1 MQEVFDLS
9 FSAENIFPTVV
20 LLMTALYWIVFL
32 LGFLDLDFLDFDA
45 GGKDIQVDAGHGMD
59 ADADGPGSKDFGSTM
74 FDFMNLTHVP
84 FMVVFSFFAVFFWA
98 GSVIGN
104 HYFAEHHTGMVIAVL
119 IGAILA
125 ALLVTKIITHPLRS
139 VFRKLNDFEGKL
151 DLRGKTCVL
160 QMGLNGTLIGQ
171 ADLVHGTKHLLINV
185 RSISG
190 ARIANGTR
198 CLIVEED
205 DEREDTFLVEAIE
218 DSQPT

>member
-45 GGKDIQVDAGHGMD
+45 GGKDVQIDAGGD
-59 ADADGPGSKDFGSTM
+59 ADMDGPGGKDFGSTM
-74 FDFMNLTHVP
+74 FDFMNLTQVP

-104 HYFAEHHTGMVIAVL
+104 HYLAGHHTGLVIAVL

-125 ALLVTKIITHPLRS
+125 SLLVTKLITQPLRR

-160 QMGLNGTLIGQ
+160 LMGLNGTMIGQ

-185 RSISG
+185 RSVSG
-190 ARIANGTR
+190 APIANGSR
-198 CLIVEED
+198 CLVVAED

-218 DSQPT
+218 DATS

>member
-9 FSAENIFPTVV
+9 FSAENIFPTIV

-45 GGKDIQVDAGHGMD
+45 GGKDIDMDAGT
-59 ADADGPGSKDFGSTM
+59 DGPGGKDFGSTM
-74 FDFMNLTHVP
+74 FDFMNLTQVP

-104 HYFAEHHTGMVIAVL
+104 HYLADHHTWMVIAVL
-119 IGAILA
+119 IGAILTS
-125 ALLVTKIITHPLRS
+125 LLITKLITQPLRRI
-139 VFRKLNDFEGKL
+139 FRKLNDFEGKL
-151 DLRGKTCVL
+151 ELRGKTCVL
-160 QMGLNGTLIGQ
+160 QMSLVGATIGQ

-190 ARIANGTR
+190 ASIANGSR
-198 CLIVEED
+198 CLVVAED

-218 DSQPT
+218 EGAGQ

>member
-20 LLMTALYWIVFL
+20 LLMTALYWVVFL

-45 GGKDIQVDAGHGMD
+45 GGKDIDMDAG
-59 ADADGPGSKDFGSTM
+59 ADADGAVGKDFGSTM
-74 FDFMNLTHVP
+74 FDFMNLTQVP

-104 HYFAEHHTGMVIAVL
+104 HYLADHHTGMVIAVL
-119 IGAILA
+119 LGAILA
-125 ALLVTKIITHPLRS
+125 SLLVTKLITQPLRR

-151 DLRGKTCVL
+151 DLRGKTCIL
-160 QMGLNGTLIGQ
+160 QMGLNGTMIGQ
-171 ADLVHGTKHLLINV
+171 AELVHGTKHLLINV

-190 ARIANGTR
+190 ARIANGSR

-218 DSQPT
+218 DAHAT